1 MTGGP
6 ASSTV
11 TRKKHRFKFSE
22 ASRAVQVISVLPTGN
37 VDPDGGA
44 QTMLVAEQLSVAEG
58 AG

>member
-1 MTGGP
+1 MVGGS

-11 TRKKHRFKFSE
+11 TKKKHLFKFSN

-37 VDPDGGA
+37 VDPEGGTQA
-44 QTMLVAEQLSVAEG
+44 TPVTEQLSVAVG